1 MIFPLLVIECISPMG
16 SRTWIVHPPRL
27 GWVGFGWSLFLHPYV
42 SLFSSCTVLL
52 ISCPCCPLNV
62 ARHPRF
68 LPWIWPHGPRSPPSL
83 SLLSQR
89 TLPFY
94 SSFLPS
100 KPPLLSLTPPPLPPE
115 CVCER
120 GVAVDRG
127 RRGPPPLPPTNR
139 GASGGVHLPGGH
151 PSSRTES
158 SPSSSGTSRRRRRRR
173 RGRIRHGFVYVAQ
186 PQSQRRTDGSASLP
200 PHEPARRQRARR
212 RAAHQPR
219 TQRNRQDARRRCRRC
234 VERCRRRRRCERR
247 CETEHVVAAKR
258 GRKGWKKT
266 WRKRKRSN
274 TLPFQ
279 ATLTDEERD
288 ETKPS
293 GEENERN
300 DESDGS
306 ESEEARKRGSDAN
319 VRDAIRGYRRQAHQ
333 GRERPAA

>member
-139 GASGGVHLPGGH
+139 GASGGGASARWPPIQSHRVVGIFIWNIATTTTTTTWPH
-151 PSSRTES
+151 PPWLRLRCTTSIPTQNGWVRKP
-158 SPSSSGTSRRRRRRR
+158 PST
-173 RGRIRHGFVYVAQ
+173 
-186 PQSQRRTDGSASLP
+186 
-200 PHEPARRQRARR
+200 
-212 RAAHQPR
+212 
-219 TQRNRQDARRRCRRC
+219 
-234 VERCRRRRRCERR
+234 
-247 CETEHVVAAKR
+247 
-258 GRKGWKKT
+258 
-266 WRKRKRSN
+266 
-274 TLPFQ
+274 
-279 ATLTDEERD
+279 
-288 ETKPS
+288 
-293 GEENERN
+293 
-300 DESDGS
+300 
-306 ESEEARKRGSDAN
+306 
-319 VRDAIRGYRRQAHQ
+319 
-333 GRERPAA
+333 